1 VEIRRRILQAALD
14 CFTEHGYD
22 RTTVAR
28 VRERSGVS
36 NGALF
41 HHFANKEAIADAL
54 YLDAMQ
60 SVQND
65 YWAVLDQHPASLRDA
80 VGGLVT
86 HMLSW
91 IESNPAWARFLY
103 AQGHLDWSSAA
114 GSELAALNGD
124 LAQAYRTWLSPFIA
138 TGEVIDVPMVVIVA
152 VVTGPAHALA
162 QRWLAGRLP
171 GPLLD
176 YADDLTN
183 AAVAG
188 LSGSPNAKRR
198 SIRPP
203 RQGRIRLELLS
214 DDGRILA
221 EGEALATLIPHRE
234 SRKPRN
240 ATPARRG

>member
-14 CFTEHGYD
+14 CFTEDGYD

-60 SVQND
+60 SVQDD
-65 YWAVLDQHPASLRDA
+65 YWAVLDEHPASLRDA

-91 IESNPAWARFLY
+91 IESHPAWARFLY

-114 GSELAALNGD
+114 GSELAALNSD
-124 LAQAYRTWLSPFIA
+124 LAQAYRSWLNPFIA
-138 TGEVIDVPMVVIVA
+138 TGEVRDLPMVVIVA

-162 QRWLAGRLP
+162 QRWLAGQLP
-171 GPLLD
+171 DPLLD
-176 YADDLTN
+176 YAEDLTD
-183 AAVAG
+183 AAVAA
-188 LSGSPNAKRR
+188 LSGSPTAKSRR
-198 SIRPP
+198 PRPP
-203 RQGRIRLELLS
+203 RQGRIRLELVG
-214 DDGRILA
+214 DDGTILA
-221 EGEALATLIPHRE
+221 EGDALATLTTHRE
-234 SRKPRN
+234 TRKPRA
-240 ATPARRG
+240 ATRASRG